1 MSAQYPVNDRVGQVV
16 ELLNVLDKWIDEIP
30 PTEQPQR
37 FGNKSFRA
45 WYNKL
50 KEVLLDISFI
60 FLVFN
65 EILLLSLLRNH
76 QPC

>member
-50 KEVLLDISFI
+50 KEVSLDISFI